1 MSSTS
6 LASVFGISGVLEL
19 IGGALLII
27 GLWTKPVAFVLSGM
41 AAIAYFYIHFPKNFY
56 PLLNGG
62 EAAIL
67 FCFLLLY
74 LSGAGGGPWSADEW
88 FGLTDR
94 ESATDRDP
102 SANVIR
108 AG

>member
-56 PLLNGG
+56 PLLNGSG
-62 EAAIL
+62 DSIL
-67 FCFLLLY
+67 PPASLLV
-74 LSGAGGGPWSADEW
+74 GCGRWSLEC
-88 FGLTDR
+88 G
-94 ESATDRDP
+94 
-102 SANVIR
+102 
-108 AG
+108 